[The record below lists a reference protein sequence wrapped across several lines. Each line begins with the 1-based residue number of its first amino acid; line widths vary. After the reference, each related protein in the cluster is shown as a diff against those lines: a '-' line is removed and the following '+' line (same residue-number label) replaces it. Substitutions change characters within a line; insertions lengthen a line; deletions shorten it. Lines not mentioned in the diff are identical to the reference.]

1 MRPLLDFH
9 HKEDQLR
16 KMVQEN
22 IEGKKPT
29 DDEVNDYIIQAYK
42 LSKRKEAAL
51 DELTEEGINMFSPQD
66 QDPRTILLKRGPEK
80 PPQEGEVSAFER
92 Q

>member
-1 MRPLLDFH
+1 
-9 HKEDQLR
+9 
-16 KMVQEN
+16 MVQEN

-66 QDPRTILLKRGPEK
+66 QDPRTILPKRGPEK